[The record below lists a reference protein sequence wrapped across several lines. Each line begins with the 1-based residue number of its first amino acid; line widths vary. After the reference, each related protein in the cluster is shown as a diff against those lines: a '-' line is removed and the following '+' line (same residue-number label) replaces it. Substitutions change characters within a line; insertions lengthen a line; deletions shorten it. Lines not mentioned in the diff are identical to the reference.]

1 MGPIIWKALERHGFK
16 FKLL

>member
-1 MGPIIWKALERHGFK
+1 MEDSRETHGFK

>member
-1 MGPIIWKALERHGFK
+1 MEGPRETHGFK